1 MKNILFIE
9 TNTTGTGSKAMK
21 IAKDKGY
28 KVHFWTS
35 NFDQYNSMQENDHPS
50 KIADE
55 YLVIDTYDIEKM
67 KYEIREKQ
75 LSFSGILAFDDYHLL
90 PAAAL
95 ANEFNLP
102 GHKACSLEKVR
113 NKRKMRDHILK
124 NEFNLISQPEYN
136 AVSSIED
143 LDKIQLNFP
152 CVIKP
157 VDDSGSNGVTVCKN
171 EEQLRNSLGTE
182 IKRKT
187 NERGY
192 QLTEEWLIEE
202 FITGE
207 EYSAE
212 MIYTDLSWKLVSVT
226 EKETFGDHSVECG
239 HITGR
244 LDFPFIN
251 LEKNLSKL
259 LELFGLNFGA
269 AHIEFFVVEN
279 NIYLVE
285 INPRLAGDCI
295 PELVEIATGVNM
307 VDHVVLQA
315 IGERLDIGNKKE
327 KFASIQFALPVSL
340 GEYKKVTGVEKVKDT
355 KGFVRMSINKL
366 PYISTGIKS
375 SYHRLGYIITK
386 GDTKKEAQIAA
397 KEAINT
403 LEWSV
408 SNG

>member
-35 NFDQYNSMQENDHPS
+35 NFDQYNSMQKDDHPS

-67 KYEIREKQ
+67 KREIRENR
-75 LSFSGILAFDDYHLL
+75 LFFSGILAFDDYHLL

-95 ANEFNLP
+95 ANEFKLP
-102 GHKACSLEKVR
+102 GHKACSLEIVR
-113 NKRKMRDHILK
+113 NKRKMRDHILNNK
-124 NEFNLISQPEYN
+124 FSLIFQPEYN
-136 AVSSIED
+136 TVSSIQD
-143 LDKIQLNFP
+143 LDKLQLNFP

-171 EEQLRNSLGTE
+171 EEQLRNSLVTE

-192 QLTEEWLIEE
+192 QLAEEWLIEE
-202 FITGE
+202 FITGK

-212 MIYTDLSWKLVSVT
+212 MIYTDFNWKLVSVT

-244 LDFPFIN
+244 FDFPFID
-251 LEKNLSKL
+251 LEKKLSKL
-259 LELFGLNFGA
+259 LELFGLDFGA

-279 NIYLVE
+279 SIYLVE

-295 PELVEIATGVNM
+295 PELVEIATGINM
-307 VDHVVLQA
+307 VEHVVLQA

-340 GEYKKVTGVEKVKDT
+340 GVYKEVKGVEKVKDT
-355 KGFVRMSINKL
+355 KGFVRISINKL

-375 SYHRLGYIITK
+375 SYHRLGYIITI
-386 GDTKKEAQIAA
+386 GDTKEEAQKAA
-397 KEAINT
+397 KEAINS